1 MQLGNGWRIT
11 QLLSA
16 AVLMT
21 LVSGVA
27 VAQKY
32 SKQSVERT
40 ASRLETRTDEFQK
53 DLKRAMNDGRG
64 GLNNTSREDDLN
76 AKAGKLER
84 EVDQIK
90 KEIEREKSYKDIQSN
105 VRKAADAARDINAT
119 MRRRNMGRALEDD
132 WRRVLVELNSLCGL
146 FNVQRVNW

>member
-1 MQLGNGWRIT
+1 MQLGNGWRIA
-11 QLLSA
+11 QFFSA

-21 LVSGVA
+21 MVPGVA
-27 VAQKY
+27 VAQRY
-32 SKQSVERT
+32 SKESVERT
-40 ASRLETRTDEFQK
+40 ASRLENRTDDFQR
-53 DLKRAMNDGRG
+53 DLKRAMNNGRG
-64 GLNNTSREDDLN
+64 GLNNTSREDELN
-76 AKAGKLER
+76 SKAGKLER

-90 KEIEREKSYKDIQSN
+90 REIEREKSYRDIQSN

-146 FNVQRVNW
+146 FGVPRVNW